1 MPELFNVTY
10 NMKIYME
17 KTFRLHL
24 SASIQINTRVT
35 RTRPRS
41 RLDCIWTRVEEPEA
55 LLTLTAMLTEQR
67 LRSVLQP
74 EGL

>member
-10 NMKIYME
+10 NMK

-35 RTRPRS
+35 RTRPGS
-41 RLDCIWTRVEEPEA
+41 RLDFIWTRVEELRRA
-55 LLTLTAMLTEQR
+55 LQ
-67 LRSVLQP
+67 
-74 EGL
+74 G